1 MKQIYC
7 SNCGAVSTQNAN
19 YCTACG
25 AALHGVEASV
35 YRAQDPAVENPQL
48 VRHLPKQALHDQ
60 TEYIPRQHLPSDAIL
75 FFFFNFIGKSSIIF
89 LLVFVGAV
97 LQPMPFAF
105 GLIGY
110 FVVVLL
116 VTLFVYNNFM
126 YEINEDGLKI
136 ESGVI
141 HKHSVSLPYE
151 QIQNVNIERT
161 LLDRLLGFSRIS
173 IETAGASSA
182 QTTGTGV
189 LKSKSEAFIPGL
201 HINQAKKVHDL
212 LIDGADGSMEDKNAR

>member
-7 SNCGAVSTQNAN
+7 SNCGASSLANAN
-19 YCTACG
+19 FCIACG
-25 AALHGVEASV
+25 AALHGTAASV

-48 VRHLPKQALHDQ
+48 VRHLPKQALHNQ
-60 TEYIPRQHLPSDAIL
+60 TEYIPLQHLPGDALL
-75 FFFFNFIGKSSIIF
+75 FFFFSFLGKSSIIF
-89 LLVFVGAV
+89 LLVLVGAV
-97 LQPMPFAF
+97 LQPMPFAL
-105 GLIGY
+105 GLVGY
-110 FVVVLL
+110 FVVVSI
-116 VTLFVYNNFM
+116 VTMFVYNNFM
-126 YEINEDGLKI
+126 YEINEDGLRI

-161 LLDRLLGFSRIS
+161 VLDRLLGFSRIS

-182 QTTGTGV
+182 QTSGTGV

-212 LIDGADGSMEDKNAR
+212 LIDGADGNLED